1 MDLIL
6 GVNVLTTVIT
16 SVLGTLC
23 VAVVLAV
30 VKSRWLYVIAPKL
43 YLNTPISDGQ
53 IISINIFNAGL
64 TAEEDV
70 AVTFRQACKFEL
82 IGTSKSTLAVN
93 GKTLSI
99 PKLSRLE
106 SITIVLLIE
115 GKAFDPVDIESIESK
130 STKGKVVESKEKASA
145 IWQHVIVIPALVLF
159 LGVPFFFGTFVG
171 AEMKTSAYAY
181 LNEKLEIIGHSKQL
195 AGFKTSL
202 REIHADKKFE
212 GAIRNSKISMEII
225 EVVRRGDVL
234 TITTKLSNNTKE
246 PLMIEGHLKSSAG
259 EKGPLSFWDEKIDS
273 FALAPGDQKTVKQ
286 KAFLPESLSV
296 KIIENIFSINNLSG
310 GSIMVSQLMEFS

>member
-1 MDLIL
+1 M
-6 GVNVLTTVIT
+6 LTTVT
-16 SVLGTLC
+16 TTVLGALC
-23 VAVVLAV
+23 VAAVLAT

-82 IGTSKSTLAVN
+82 IGTSKSTLVVN
-93 GKTLSI
+93 GKTLSV

-115 GKAFDPVDIESIESK
+115 GKAFDPIDIESIESK
-130 STKGKVVESKEKASA
+130 STKGKVVESKEKATA
-145 IWQHVIVIPALVLF
+145 IWQHVIVIPILILF
-159 LGVPFFFGTFVG
+159 LAVPFFFGTFVG
-171 AEMKTSAYAY
+171 AEMKVSAFAY
-181 LNEKLEIIGHSKQL
+181 LNDKLEIFGQSKQL

-202 REIHADKKFE
+202 RETRADKKFE
-212 GAIRNSKISMEII
+212 GAIRDSKISLETI

-246 PLMIEGHLKSSAG
+246 PLMVEGYLKSSAG
-259 EKGPLSFWDEKIDS
+259 DKGPLSFWDGRVES
-273 FALAPGDQKTVKQ
+273 FALAPGDKKTVKQ
-286 KAFLPESLSV
+286 KAFLPESLSA
-296 KIIENIFSINNLSG
+296 KIIENTFSLDSLSG
-310 GSIMVSQLMEFS
+310 DSLRVSQIMEFN

>member
-1 MDLIL
+1 M
-6 GVNVLTTVIT
+6 LTTIIT
-16 SVLGTLC
+16 TVLGALC
-23 VAVVLAV
+23 VAGLLAV

-99 PKLSRLE
+99 PKLSKRE

-115 GKAFDPVDIESIESK
+115 GKAFDPIDIESVESK
-130 STKGKVVESKEKASA
+130 STKGRVVESKEKATA
-145 IWQHVIVIPALVLF
+145 IWQHFVAFPLLLLF
-159 LGVPFFFGTFVG
+159 LAAPFSFGTVVG
-171 AEMKTSAYAY
+171 ADMKVSAFSYISE
-181 LNEKLEIIGHSKQL
+181 NLEIFGQSKQL

-202 REIHADKKFE
+202 REIHADKKFD
-212 GAIRNSKISMEII
+212 GAIKDSKILVETS

-234 TITTKLSNNTKE
+234 TLTTLLSNNTKA
-246 PLMIEGHLKSSAG
+246 PLMVEGYLKSSAG
-259 EKGPLSFWDEKIDS
+259 DKGSLDFWDERVES
-273 FALAPGDQKTVKQ
+273 FALAPGDKKAVKQ
-286 KAFLPESLSV
+286 KAFMPGDL
-296 KIIENIFSINNLSG
+296 
-310 GSIMVSQLMEFS
+310 

>member
-1 MDLIL
+1 M
-6 GVNVLTTVIT
+6 LTTIIT
-16 SVLGTLC
+16 TVLGALC
-23 VAVVLAV
+23 AAGVLAGI
-30 VKSRWLYVIAPKL
+30 KSRWLYVIAPKL

-82 IGTSKSTLAVN
+82 IGTSKSTLVVN

-99 PKLSRLE
+99 PKLSKLE

-115 GKAFDPVDIESIESK
+115 GKAFDPIDIESVESK
-130 STKGKVVESKEKASA
+130 STKGKVVESKEKATA
-145 IWQHVIVIPALVLF
+145 IWQNVIAIPILLLF
-159 LGVPFFFGTFVG
+159 LAVPFVFGTFVG
-171 AEMKTSAYAY
+171 AEMKVSAFDYV
-181 LNEKLEIIGHSKQL
+181 NDKLEIFGQSKQL

-202 REIHADKKFE
+202 REISVDKKFD
-212 GAIRNSKISMEII
+212 GAIKDSKVSVETI

-246 PLMIEGHLKSSAG
+246 PLMVEGYLKSSAG
-259 EKGPLSFWDEKIDS
+259 DKGPLSFWDERIES
-273 FALAPGDQKTVKQ
+273 FALAPGDKKTVKQ
-286 KAFLPESLSV
+286 KAFLPESLSAR
-296 KIIENIFSINNLSG
+296 IIENRFSFESLSG
-310 GSIMVSQLMEFS
+310 DSLNTSQIMEFN